1 VARSAKPAFTAL
13 GAGVVAVG
21 LAGCV
26 TTQEKNSWLLLRN
39 ARTLAEQIA
48 VRVTTENPLVR
59 VKGIE
64 IVRGRRADALVVSVA
79 NLGPQPLTDLPI
91 SIGVIA
97 HRAAP
102 VYLNG
107 RANID
112 YYDTHVPAIPAHAT
126 TSWVLPGIRTVPAG
140 RLFARVGVARDPSS
154 TTVAALPRIGAGQLT
169 GTSADRLRV
178 RLSNDSSLPQY
189 TVQVYAVAVRHGT
202 AVGAGRT
209 ALFEL
214 SGGSQATVGLT
225 LAGRET
231 GAELELYAP
240 PTIFK

>member
-1 VARSAKPAFTAL
+1 MRSGRPALTAL
-13 GAGVVAVG
+13 GAGAVAAG

-39 ARTLAEQIA
+39 ARILASQTA
-48 VRVTTENPLVR
+48 VRVSAENPLVR
-59 VKGIE
+59 VRGIE
-64 IVRGRRADALVVSVA
+64 VVRGHRSNALVVSVE
-79 NLGPQPLTDLPI
+79 NLGSQPLTDLPI
-91 SIGVIA
+91 SIGVVA

-102 VYLNG
+102 VYLDG
-107 RANID
+107 HANID
-112 YYDTHVPAIPAHAT
+112 YYDTHVPAIPPHAT

-140 RLFARVGVARDPSS
+140 RLFARVGVARYPSS
-154 TTVAALPRIGAGQLT
+154 TTVVALPRIGAAQLA
-169 GTSADRLRV
+169 GTSADRLRI

-189 TVQVYAVAVRHGT
+189 TVQVYAVALRHGT

-214 SGGSQATVGLT
+214 SGDGRATVGLT
-225 LAGRET
+225 LAGRAT
-231 GAELELYAP
+231 GTQLELYAP

>member
-1 VARSAKPAFTAL
+1 VRSGRPSLTAL
-13 GAGVVAVG
+13 GAGAVAVG

-39 ARTLAEQIA
+39 ARTLASQSA
-48 VRVTTENPLVR
+48 VRVSTENPLVH
-59 VKGIE
+59 VKSIE
-64 IVRGRRADALVVSVA
+64 IVRGRRSDALVVSVA
-79 NLGPQPLTDLPI
+79 NLGSRPLTDLPI
-91 SIGVIA
+91 SVGVVA

-112 YYDTHVPAIPAHAT
+112 YYDSHVPAIPPHAT

-140 RLFARVGVARDPSS
+140 RVFARVGVARDPSS
-154 TTVAALPRIGAGQLT
+154 TTVAALPRIGAAQLT
-169 GTSADRLRV
+169 DGGADQLRI

-189 TVQVYAVAVRHGT
+189 AVQVYAVALRHGA

-209 ALFEL
+209 TVGEL
-214 SGGSQATVGLT
+214 SGSAQATVGLA
-225 LAGRET
+225 LAGRTT
-231 GAELELYAP
+231 GAQLELYAP

>member
-1 VARSAKPAFTAL
+1 MVRSAKPALTAL
-13 GAGVVAVG
+13 GAGAVAAG

-39 ARTLAEQIA
+39 ARTLASQNA
-48 VRVTTENPLVR
+48 VRVRTENPLVR

-79 NLGPQPLTDLPI
+79 NLGSQPLTDLPI
-91 SIGVIA
+91 SIGVVA
-97 HRAAP
+97 PRAAP

-126 TSWVLPGIRTVPAG
+126 TSWVLPGVRTVPAG

-154 TTVAALPRIGAGQLT
+154 TTVAALPRIGAAQLI
-169 GTSADRLRV
+169 GTSSDQLRI
-178 RLSNDSSLPQY
+178 RLSNDSGLPQY
-189 TVQVYAVAVRHGT
+189 TVQVYALALRNGR

-209 ALFEL
+209 AVFEL
-214 SGGSQATVGLT
+214 SGESQATVGLT
-225 LAGRET
+225 LAGRAT
-231 GAELELYAP
+231 GAQLELYAP